1 VRSGQEEVKMKKQ
14 HHIDLVPGDVDETV
28 FIPGDVH
35 RAKFI
40 ASHFD
45 DAEFVAHKRQYVTYT
60 GTYKGVRMSVTS
72 TGIGCPALAIALETM
87 IALDAA
93 VILDGIGKKQEPKIV
108 CP

>member
-1 VRSGQEEVKMKKQ
+1 MKKQ
-14 HHIDLVPGDVDETV
+14 HHVDLVPGDVDETV

-60 GTYKGVRMSVTS
+60 GTYKGVRMTAL
-72 TGIGCPALAIALETM
+72 PALAQLVKAPR
-87 IALDAA
+87 
-93 VILDGIGKKQEPKIV
+93 Q
-108 CP
+108 